1 MCVKN
6 AMLEELITLEVPLPS
21 ARRQLS
27 PLPSRRIINP
37 SSKARRGEREYPPGG
52 IRHLLAPP
60 ETRVP
65 CAPTPSPDTY
75 GHPQTRTHGYALP
88 AHADTRTS
96 PVLLPPHCHPPP
108 SAITSPRIGAD
119 GDPRVGLPRRERD
132 REGGLGLGPPPA
144 AAPHRGPAAG
154 KAALPVSSPRTSW
167 KRRGVGAL
175 TLSAPGPTERP
186 HSSHLHR
193 KKEITPL
200 FFFKIF

>member
-1 MCVKN
+1 MR
-6 AMLEELITLEVPLPS
+6 AGSSPRSPPAGLSTPLLRHDVGS
-21 ARRQLS
+21 GS
-27 PLPSRRIINP
+27 I
-37 SSKARRGEREYPPGG
+37 PPGG
-52 IRHLLAPP
+52 SGTSWHRPKRACPAHPRP
-60 ETRVP
+60 HPTRTATRRR
-65 CAPTPSPDTY
+65 APTDTHSPHTLTLARAPSCCP
-75 GHPQTRTHGYALP
+75 RTV
-88 AHADTRTS
+88 T
-96 PVLLPPHCHPPP
+96 PPP

-200 FFFKIF
+200 FFF